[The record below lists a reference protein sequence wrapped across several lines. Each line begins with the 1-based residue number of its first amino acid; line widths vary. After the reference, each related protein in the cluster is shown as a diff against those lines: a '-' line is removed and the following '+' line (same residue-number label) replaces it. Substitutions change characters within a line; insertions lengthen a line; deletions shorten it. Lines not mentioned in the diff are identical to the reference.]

1 MLEKYLSHII
11 SLILIVVSNC
21 KQIEIKAKNQIKYN
35 VDSFIV
41 DIKKIENKNDFKLV
55 CTCSSCS
62 ELNFSF
68 QNHITNASSQVKKL
82 KVYFLHKNIF
92 FY

>member
-1 MLEKYLSHII
+1 MMLEKYLSHII

-21 KQIEIKAKNQIKYN
+21 EQIEIKAKNQQDLIKYN
-35 VDSFIV
+35 DDSFIV
-41 DIKKIENKNDFKLV
+41 DTKKIENKNDFKLV

-68 QNHITNASSQVKKL
+68 QNHITNASSQVKKIKSL
-82 KVYFLHKNIF
+82 FSA
-92 FY
+92 